1 MKGGKRMPLWIVFVG
16 ICSVFFSMGV
26 CIDYLNKK
34 NGRTIDTKMLREN
47 TKDNLGSSS
56 AFM

>member
-1 MKGGKRMPLWIVFVG
+1 MPLWIVLVG
-16 ICSVFFSMGV
+16 ICSFFLGMGV
-26 CIDYLNKK
+26 CIDYFNKK
-34 NGRTIDTKMLREN
+34 NGRTLNTKMLREN